1 MISNENGSKKS
12 KTSPGVSPIRLSIF
26 LCRLLSSGAECGAGS
41 HRSFHEDGS
50 QLGGAA
56 LPNLPPLIQYSHQA
70 PLNYFSAARFL
81 ARLHSNNANPML
93 AGWRSLRAP
102 LRPFSLCHII
112 QTVPSPRRPHQVPL
126 PRPCPK
132 PHFSLP
138 FRPRFASSSPAC
150 GSWTAGVTALGES
163 NL

>member
-12 KTSPGVSPIRLSIF
+12 KQVPALAPSACRFFSVVSCQVERSAGQ
-26 LCRLLSSGAECGAGS
+26 GATEAS
-41 HRSFHEDGS
+41 TRTAVS
-50 QLGGAA
+50 QGGAA

-112 QTVPSPRRPHQVPL
+112 QTVPSPRRPRQVPL
-126 PRPCPK
+126 PKPCPK